1 MKEFNYD
8 VSTAR
13 KNPFAEKLKKEGY
26 TIIIDYKPE
35 YSDKKQKIKNWH
47 KIRTLLI
54 NQVVANNSAHSK
66 NYFAHLRRG
75 IAALNEGKGVEHEII
90 R

>member
-13 KNPFAEKLKKEGY
+13 KNPFAERLQKEGH

-35 YSDKKQKIKNWH
+35 YTTVKVKNQKIKSTQSQSLSNH
-47 KIRTLLI
+47 PHF
-54 NQVVANNSAHSK
+54 S
-66 NYFAHLRRG
+66 
-75 IAALNEGKGVEHEII
+75 E
-90 R
+90 